1 MIEFKNVTKKY
12 RETGVT
18 AMKMDEGMDTG
29 DILKTAKTEIGDE
42 ETAEEL
48 FDRLSGL
55 TAELLVNTLSDL
67 EKGNITPKK
76 QDEEKASYAP
86 IIKKEMAQ
94 LDFVNKT
101 ATEIHNAVRGYYIR
115 RHGYEVKREWHTV
128 TGGIVPAL
136 SLAVK
141 TFARPDEGVI
151 IQSPVYTPFFRAI
164 EMNGRKVAENRL
176 ILKDGRYEMDLE
188 NLEKLCARDDI
199 HLMILCSPH
208 NPVGRVWREEEL
220 WAVGRI
226 CKKHGVFV
234 LADEIHCDILLNGA
248 KHHSFLT
255 FDEFL
260 DNCMV
265 CTAMSKTFNVAGLLC
280 SDIFIPNRERYDSF
294 MLEKMRSMAD
304 TVPYFARAASIA
316 AHNDCDEWI
325 DEMINAIEANFN
337 TFYGFIGARLPM
349 LKCIRAEGTYLAWLD
364 MRALGL
370 NDEEQK
376 KMHVDAY
383 LDLDEG
389 YIFGANGSGFARWN
403 LALPESELIK
413 ALERLENA
421 IKPILKKRGL
431 I

>member
-1 MIEFKNVTKKY
+1 M
-12 RETGVT
+12 
-18 AMKMDEGMDTG
+18 
-29 DILKTAKTEIGDE
+29 
-42 ETAEEL
+42 
-48 FDRLSGL
+48 
-55 TAELLVNTLSDL
+55 
-67 EKGNITPKK
+67 
-76 QDEEKASYAP
+76 
-86 IIKKEMAQ
+86 
-94 LDFVNKT
+94 
-101 ATEIHNAVRGYYIR
+101 
-115 RHGYEVKREWHTV
+115 KREWHTV

-304 TVPYFARAASIA
+304 TVPYFARAVSIA

>member
-1 MIEFKNVTKKY
+1 MYDFTTIVDRKNTGSLKWDHTPENIKKAGLAPLSIADMEFKV
-12 RETGVT
+12 
-18 AMKMDEGMDTG
+18 APQ
-29 DILKTAKTEIGDE
+29 
-42 ETAEEL
+42 
-48 FDRLSGL
+48 
-55 TAELLVNTLSDL
+55 
-67 EKGNITPKK
+67 ITR
-76 QDEEKASYAP
+76 A
-86 IIKKEMAQ
+86 IIKAAEHGVYGYTGA
-94 LDFVNKT
+94 DD
-101 ATEIHNAVRGYYIR
+101 EYYNAVRGYYIR

-413 ALERLENA
+413 ALKRLVNA